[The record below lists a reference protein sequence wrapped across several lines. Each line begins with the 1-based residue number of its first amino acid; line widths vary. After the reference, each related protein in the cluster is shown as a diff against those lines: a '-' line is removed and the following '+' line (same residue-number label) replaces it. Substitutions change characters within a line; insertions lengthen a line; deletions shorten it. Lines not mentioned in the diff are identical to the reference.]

1 MRDAF
6 KGIEAQKEIVLKGLN
21 LTGRKLAWS
30 VDGQW
35 CVCVGS
41 QGYIALL
48 QNKVKGRTAEESGE
62 NGNGDG
68 EGVEGENAEHQEI
81 AEGIEEEED
90 LMNARE
96 T

>member
-6 KGIEAQKEIVLKGLN
+6 KGIEAHKEVTLKGMN

-48 QNKVKGRTAEESGE
+48 QNKVSSVVKDIAGKENDGGESVLND
-62 NGNGDG
+62 NGAGDDMN
-68 EGVEGENAEHQEI
+68 EDVE
-81 AEGIEEEED
+81 
-90 LMNARE
+90 L
-96 T
+96 